1 MAHAI
6 GRRCG
11 PGGAHK
17 GLPLIRSLGGSL
29 ACAYVSM
36 MNPLWRWDRVQMPW
50 RDEAAASGIVDVY
63 QRGELIF
70 GKVVGP
76 VEGSEGPGDG
86 RDITA
91 ELF

>member
-1 MAHAI
+1 
-6 GRRCG
+6 
-11 PGGAHK
+11 
-17 GLPLIRSLGGSL
+17 
-29 ACAYVSM
+29 
-36 MNPLWRWDRVQMPW
+36 MPW